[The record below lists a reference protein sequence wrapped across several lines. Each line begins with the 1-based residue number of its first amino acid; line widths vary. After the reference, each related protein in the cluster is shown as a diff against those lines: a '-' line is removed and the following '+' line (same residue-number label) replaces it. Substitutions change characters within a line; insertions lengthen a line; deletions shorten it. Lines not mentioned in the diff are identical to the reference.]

1 MWKKKEGS
9 GEKGRETQRVYCSVS
24 ENRDIELAVVCS
36 VSEKSNSRSVNHNT
50 EEHCYKY
57 ERLHPTDSLA
67 MEDFAQYKA
76 QARADLTRDS
86 NLDKASDLV
95 AKRNVLLADPNIPDA
110 LKRAQLKQL
119 NRQVWTWRKKVRQPF
134 DVSPVPQVG
143 QDTATDPTKA
153 LVHALVK
160 QLKDEPKEESL
171 ETKTPANVKPPKPT
185 PTPRRPLPKI
195 PATPLS
201 GVTTLP
207 ETKKFDRILG
217 KSEKQFDLIKQK
229 YDRLTNP
236 YKDQGSSESGPP
248 PKKKKKEKETLGK
261 AVKRGLK
268 KGLEEGAK
276 QWLDF

>member
-1 MWKKKEGS
+1 M
-9 GEKGRETQRVYCSVS
+9 
-24 ENRDIELAVVCS
+24 
-36 VSEKSNSRSVNHNT
+36 
-50 EEHCYKY
+50 
-57 ERLHPTDSLA
+57 
-67 MEDFAQYKA
+67 
-76 QARADLTRDS
+76 
-86 NLDKASDLV
+86 
-95 AKRNVLLADPNIPDA
+95 LLADDSIPDA

-119 NRQVWTWRKKVRQPF
+119 NRQVWTWTKKVRQPF
-134 DVSPVPQVG
+134 SGEVSPVG
-143 QDTATDPTKA
+143 EDTATDPTKA

-160 QLKDEPKEESL
+160 KLKEEPKEEL
-171 ETKTPANVKPPKPT
+171 ALKTPANVKQPKPRHVLTPKPT
-185 PTPRRPLPKI
+185 PTPRRPQPKI

-236 YKDQGSSESGPP
+236 YKDQESGPP
-248 PKKKKKEKETLGK
+248 QKKKKETLGK

>member
-1 MWKKKEGS
+1 
-9 GEKGRETQRVYCSVS
+9 
-24 ENRDIELAVVCS
+24 
-36 VSEKSNSRSVNHNT
+36 
-50 EEHCYKY
+50 
-57 ERLHPTDSLA
+57 

-95 AKRNVLLADPNIPDA
+95 AERNMLLADPDVPDA

-119 NRQVWTWRKKVRQPF
+119 NRQVWSWRKKVRQPF

-143 QDTATDPTKA
+143 EDTATDPTKA

-160 QLKDEPKEESL
+160 QLKEEPEE
-171 ETKTPANVKPPKPT
+171 EKPKTPANVKKPKPRNVLTPKPT
-185 PTPRRPLPKI
+185 PTPRRPLPNI

-229 YDRLTNP
+229 YDKLTNP
-236 YKDQGSSESGPP
+236 YKDQGPP
-248 PKKKKKEKETLGK
+248 PKRKKKEDEPKKKETLGK

>member
-1 MWKKKEGS
+1 
-9 GEKGRETQRVYCSVS
+9 
-24 ENRDIELAVVCS
+24 
-36 VSEKSNSRSVNHNT
+36 
-50 EEHCYKY
+50 
-57 ERLHPTDSLA
+57 

-76 QARADLTRDS
+76 QARVDLTRDS

-95 AKRNVLLADPNIPDA
+95 AERNVLLMDPDIPDA

-134 DVSPVPQVG
+134 SESPQVG
-143 QDTATDPTKA
+143 EDTATDPTKA
-153 LVHALVK
+153 LVHELVK
-160 QLKDEPKEESL
+160 KLKEEPQEEKPAL
-171 ETKTPANVKPPKPT
+171 YTPANVKPAKPRNVLTPKPT

-207 ETKKFDRILG
+207 ETKKFDRILK
-217 KSEKQFDLIKQK
+217 KSEKQFDVIKQR
-229 YDRLTNP
+229 YDKLTNP
-236 YKDQGSSESGPP
+236 YKDEPPAKKKKEGQGASGP
-248 PKKKKKEKETLGK
+248 PKKKKKEEETLGK

>member
-1 MWKKKEGS
+1 MDTFD
-9 GEKGRETQRVYCSVS
+9 R
-24 ENRDIELAVVCS
+24 
-36 VSEKSNSRSVNHNT
+36 
-50 EEHCYKY
+50 
-57 ERLHPTDSLA
+57 
-67 MEDFAQYKA
+67 YKA

-95 AKRNVLLADPNIPDA
+95 AQRNVLLTDDSIPDA

-119 NRQVWTWRKKVRQPF
+119 NRQVWTWTKKVREPF
-134 DVSPVPQVG
+134 SGYGSPVPQVG
-143 QDTATDPTKA
+143 EDTATDPTKA

-160 QLKDEPKEESL
+160 QLKEEPEEEKPVL
-171 ETKTPANVKPPKPT
+171 KTPANVRVPKPRNVLTPKPT
-185 PTPRRPLPKI
+185 PTPRRPLPKM

-201 GVTTLP
+201 GVSTLP

-229 YDRLTNP
+229 YDKLKNP
-236 YKDQGSSESGPP
+236 YKDQDPP
-248 PKKKKKEKETLGK
+248 PKKKKEDEPKKKETLGK

>member
-1 MWKKKEGS
+1 
-9 GEKGRETQRVYCSVS
+9 
-24 ENRDIELAVVCS
+24 
-36 VSEKSNSRSVNHNT
+36 
-50 EEHCYKY
+50 
-57 ERLHPTDSLA
+57 

-95 AKRNVLLADPNIPDA
+95 AQRNVLLADPNIPDA

-119 NRQVWTWRKKVRQPF
+119 NRQVWSWRKKVRQPF
-134 DVSPVPQVG
+134 DISPVPQVG
-143 QDTATDPTKA
+143 EDTATDPTKA

-160 QLKDEPKEESL
+160 QLKEEPEEEL
-171 ETKTPANVKPPKPT
+171 DVKTPANIKKPKPRNVLTPKPT

-201 GVTTLP
+201 GVTALP

-217 KSEKQFDLIKQK
+217 KSEKQFDLIKQR
-229 YDRLTNP
+229 YDKLKNP
-236 YKDQGSSESGPP
+236 YKDPENT
-248 PKKKKKEKETLGK
+248 KKKKKEEETLGK

>member
-1 MWKKKEGS
+1 
-9 GEKGRETQRVYCSVS
+9 
-24 ENRDIELAVVCS
+24 
-36 VSEKSNSRSVNHNT
+36 
-50 EEHCYKY
+50 
-57 ERLHPTDSLA
+57 

-86 NLDKASDLV
+86 NLDKAADLV
-95 AKRNVLLADPNIPDA
+95 AERNVLLMNPDVPDA

-119 NRQVWTWRKKVRQPF
+119 NRQVWTWTKKVRQPF
-134 DVSPVPQVG
+134 SGEVSQVG

-160 QLKDEPKEESL
+160 QLKEEPEEEKPAL
-171 ETKTPANVKPPKPT
+171 KTPANVKRPKPRNVLTPKPT

-201 GVTTLP
+201 GVSTLP

-229 YDRLTNP
+229 YDKLTNP
-236 YKDQGSSESGPP
+236 YKDQGPP
-248 PKKKKKEKETLGK
+248 PKKKKEEASEPKKKKETLGK

>member
-1 MWKKKEGS
+1 
-9 GEKGRETQRVYCSVS
+9 
-24 ENRDIELAVVCS
+24 
-36 VSEKSNSRSVNHNT
+36 
-50 EEHCYKY
+50 
-57 ERLHPTDSLA
+57 

-95 AKRNVLLADPNIPDA
+95 AERNMLLADPDVPDA

-119 NRQVWTWRKKVRQPF
+119 NRQVWSWRKKVRQPF
-134 DVSPVPQVG
+134 SPVPQVG
-143 QDTATDPTKA
+143 EDTATDPTKA

-160 QLKDEPKEESL
+160 QLKEEPEEEKL
-171 ETKTPANVKPPKPT
+171 DVKTPANVKRPKPRNVLTPKPT

-217 KSEKQFDLIKQK
+217 KSEKQFDRIRQQYEKLK
-229 YDRLTNP
+229 NP

-248 PKKKKKEKETLGK
+248 QKKKKKEETLGK

>member
-1 MWKKKEGS
+1 
-9 GEKGRETQRVYCSVS
+9 
-24 ENRDIELAVVCS
+24 
-36 VSEKSNSRSVNHNT
+36 
-50 EEHCYKY
+50 
-57 ERLHPTDSLA
+57 

-95 AKRNVLLADPNIPDA
+95 AERNVLLADPDIPDA

-119 NRQVWTWRKKVRQPF
+119 NRQVWSWRKKVRQPF
-134 DVSPVPQVG
+134 DIGPVPQVG

-160 QLKDEPKEESL
+160 KLKEEP
-171 ETKTPANVKPPKPT
+171 EEEKPKTPANVKRPKPRNVLTPKPT

-195 PATPLS
+195 PETPLS
-201 GVTTLP
+201 GVANLP
-207 ETKKFDRILG
+207 ATEKFDRVLQR
-217 KSEKQFDLIKQK
+217 SERQFDRIKQK
-229 YDRLTNP
+229 YDKLTNP
-236 YKDQGSSESGPP
+236 YKDQGPP
-248 PKKKKKEKETLGK
+248 PKKKKEAKEQGSSEPKKKETLGK

>member
-1 MWKKKEGS
+1 MDTFD
-9 GEKGRETQRVYCSVS
+9 R
-24 ENRDIELAVVCS
+24 
-36 VSEKSNSRSVNHNT
+36 
-50 EEHCYKY
+50 
-57 ERLHPTDSLA
+57 
-67 MEDFAQYKA
+67 YKA

-95 AKRNVLLADPNIPDA
+95 AERNVLLTDPDIPDA

-119 NRQVWTWRKKVRQPF
+119 NRQVWTWTKKVREPF
-134 DVSPVPQVG
+134 SGYGSPVPQVG
-143 QDTATDPTKA
+143 EDTATDPTKA

-160 QLKDEPKEESL
+160 QLKEEPKEEP
-171 ETKTPANVKPPKPT
+171 KTPANVKKPKPRNVLTPKPT

-195 PATPLS
+195 PAMPLS
-201 GVTTLP
+201 GVSTLP

-229 YDRLTNP
+229 YDQLTNP
-236 YKDQGSSESGPP
+236 YKDQGPP
-248 PKKKKKEKETLGK
+248 PKKKKEEEPKRKETLGK

>member
-1 MWKKKEGS
+1 
-9 GEKGRETQRVYCSVS
+9 
-24 ENRDIELAVVCS
+24 
-36 VSEKSNSRSVNHNT
+36 
-50 EEHCYKY
+50 
-57 ERLHPTDSLA
+57 

-95 AKRNVLLADPNIPDA
+95 AERNVLLADPDIPDA

-134 DVSPVPQVG
+134 DIGPVPQVG
-143 QDTATDPTKA
+143 EDTATDPTKA
-153 LVHALVK
+153 LVHSLVK
-160 QLKDEPKEESL
+160 QLKEEAEEEL
-171 ETKTPANVKPPKPT
+171 ALKTPANVKKPKPRNVLTPKPT

-201 GVTTLP
+201 GVSTLP

-229 YDRLTNP
+229 YEKLKNP
-236 YKDQGSSESGPP
+236 YKDPENT
-248 PKKKKKEKETLGK
+248 KKKKKEEETLGK

>member
-1 MWKKKEGS
+1 
-9 GEKGRETQRVYCSVS
+9 
-24 ENRDIELAVVCS
+24 
-36 VSEKSNSRSVNHNT
+36 
-50 EEHCYKY
+50 
-57 ERLHPTDSLA
+57 

-95 AKRNVLLADPNIPDA
+95 AERNVLLANPGIPDA

-119 NRQVWTWRKKVRQPF
+119 NRQVWTWTKKVRQPF
-134 DVSPVPQVG
+134 SGEVSQVG
-143 QDTATDPTKA
+143 EDRATDPTKA

-160 QLKDEPKEESL
+160 KLKEEPEEEEL
-171 ETKTPANVKPPKPT
+171 PLKTPANVRAPKPRNVLTPKPT
-185 PTPRRPLPKI
+185 PTPRRPQPKI

-201 GVTTLP
+201 GVSALP

-217 KSEKQFDLIKQK
+217 KSEKQFDRIKQQYEK
-229 YDRLTNP
+229 LKNP
-236 YKDQGSSESGPP
+236 YKDPKVAR
-248 PKKKKKEKETLGK
+248 PKKKEETLGK

-268 KGLEEGAK
+268 RGLEEGAK

>member
-1 MWKKKEGS
+1 MDAFD
-9 GEKGRETQRVYCSVS
+9 R
-24 ENRDIELAVVCS
+24 
-36 VSEKSNSRSVNHNT
+36 
-50 EEHCYKY
+50 
-57 ERLHPTDSLA
+57 
-67 MEDFAQYKA
+67 YKA

-95 AKRNVLLADPNIPDA
+95 AERNVLLADPDIPDA

-119 NRQVWTWRKKVRQPF
+119 NRQVWSWRKKVRQPF
-134 DVSPVPQVG
+134 DVGPVPQVG
-143 QDTATDPTKA
+143 EDTATDPTKA

-160 QLKDEPKEESL
+160 QLKEEPKEEL
-171 ETKTPANVKPPKPT
+171 ALKTPANVKKPKPRNVLTPKPT

-201 GVTTLP
+201 GVSTLP

-229 YDRLTNP
+229 YDQLTNP
-236 YKDQGSSESGPP
+236 YKDESGPP
-248 PKKKKKEKETLGK
+248 AKRKKKEEAPKKKETLGK

-268 KGLEEGAK
+268 KGIEEGAK

>member
-1 MWKKKEGS
+1 MNNSKL
-9 GEKGRETQRVYCSVS
+9 
-24 ENRDIELAVVCS
+24 IES
-36 VSEKSNSRSVNHNT
+36 FIM
-50 EEHCYKY
+50 
-57 ERLHPTDSLA
+57 DS
-67 MEDFAQYKA
+67 FADYKA

-95 AKRNVLLADPNIPDA
+95 AERNVLLQDDSIPDA

-119 NRQVWTWRKKVRQPF
+119 NRQVWSWTKKVRQPF
-134 DVSPVPQVG
+134 SGYDSPVPQVG
-143 QDTATDPTKA
+143 EDTATDPTKA

-160 QLKDEPKEESL
+160 QLKEEPEEKPAL
-171 ETKTPANVKPPKPT
+171 ETKTPANVRQPKPRHVLTPKPT

-207 ETKKFDRILG
+207 ETKKFDRILNR
-217 KSEKQFDLIKQK
+217 SEKHFDRIRQQYEKLK
-229 YDRLTNP
+229 NP
-236 YKDQGSSESGPP
+236 YKDQGSRDPESGP
-248 PKKKKKEKETLGK
+248 PKKKKKEETLGK

>member
-1 MWKKKEGS
+1 
-9 GEKGRETQRVYCSVS
+9 
-24 ENRDIELAVVCS
+24 
-36 VSEKSNSRSVNHNT
+36 
-50 EEHCYKY
+50 
-57 ERLHPTDSLA
+57 

-95 AKRNVLLADPNIPDA
+95 AERNVLLADDSIPDA

-119 NRQVWTWRKKVRQPF
+119 NRQVWTWTKKVRQPF
-134 DVSPVPQVG
+134 SGEVSQVG
-143 QDTATDPTKA
+143 EDRATDPTKA

-160 QLKDEPKEESL
+160 KLKEEPEEEEL
-171 ETKTPANVKPPKPT
+171 PLKTPANVRAPKPRNVLTPKPT
-185 PTPRRPLPKI
+185 PTPRRPQPKI

-201 GVTTLP
+201 GVSALP

-217 KSEKQFDLIKQK
+217 KSEKQFDRIKQQYEK
-229 YDRLTNP
+229 LKNP
-236 YKDQGSSESGPP
+236 YKDPKVAR
-248 PKKKKKEKETLGK
+248 PKKKEETLGK

-268 KGLEEGAK
+268 RGLEEGAK

>member
-1 MWKKKEGS
+1 M
-9 GEKGRETQRVYCSVS
+9 TFF
-24 ENRDIELAVVCS
+24 IM
-36 VSEKSNSRSVNHNT
+36 
-50 EEHCYKY
+50 
-57 ERLHPTDSLA
+57 DSF
-67 MEDFAQYKA
+67 DRYKA

-95 AKRNVLLADPNIPDA
+95 AERNVLLADPDIPDA

-134 DVSPVPQVG
+134 DVGPVPQVG
-143 QDTATDPTKA
+143 EDTATDPTKA

-160 QLKDEPKEESL
+160 QLKEEPEEEL
-171 ETKTPANVKPPKPT
+171 ALKTPANVRVPKPRNVLTPKPT

-201 GVTTLP
+201 GVANLP
-207 ETKKFDRILG
+207 ATEEFDRVLHR
-217 KSEKQFDLIKQK
+217 SERQFDRIKQK
-229 YDRLTNP
+229 YDKLKNP
-236 YKDQGSSESGPP
+236 YKDPENT
-248 PKKKKKEKETLGK
+248 KKKKKEEETLGK

>member
-1 MWKKKEGS
+1 
-9 GEKGRETQRVYCSVS
+9 
-24 ENRDIELAVVCS
+24 
-36 VSEKSNSRSVNHNT
+36 
-50 EEHCYKY
+50 
-57 ERLHPTDSLA
+57 

-95 AKRNVLLADPNIPDA
+95 AERNMLLADPDVPDA

-119 NRQVWTWRKKVRQPF
+119 NRQVWSWRKKVRQPF

-143 QDTATDPTKA
+143 EDTATDPTKA

-160 QLKDEPKEESL
+160 QLKEEPEE
-171 ETKTPANVKPPKPT
+171 EKPKTPANVKKPKPRNVLTPKPT

-229 YDRLTNP
+229 YDKLKNP
-236 YKDQGSSESGPP
+236 YKDQGPP
-248 PKKKKKEKETLGK
+248 PKKKKEDEPKKKETLGK

>member
-1 MWKKKEGS
+1 MDNFD
-9 GEKGRETQRVYCSVS
+9 R
-24 ENRDIELAVVCS
+24 
-36 VSEKSNSRSVNHNT
+36 
-50 EEHCYKY
+50 
-57 ERLHPTDSLA
+57 
-67 MEDFAQYKA
+67 YKA

-95 AKRNVLLADPNIPDA
+95 AERNVLLTDDSIPDA

-119 NRQVWTWRKKVRQPF
+119 NRQVWTWRQKVRQPF
-134 DVSPVPQVG
+134 SGEVSQVG
-143 QDTATDPTKA
+143 QDSATDPTKA

-160 QLKDEPKEESL
+160 KLKEEPEEELAL
-171 ETKTPANVKPPKPT
+171 ETPANVRVPKPRNILTPKPT

-201 GVTTLP
+201 GVANLP
-207 ETKKFDRILG
+207 ATEKFDRVLHR
-217 KSEKQFDLIKQK
+217 SERQFDRIKQK
-229 YDRLTNP
+229 YDKLKNP
-236 YKDQGSSESGPP
+236 YKDPENT
-248 PKKKKKEKETLGK
+248 KKKKKEEETLGK